1 MLLTNPVPALEELLV
16 LFEDGA
22 EKGGAFVDQ
31 ARCHAALEGIANA
44 IMAIG
49 MLGSRMEAAGI
60 LEPFTEPAAAPRTPV
75 ERRQLARLAAPLDPE
90 GRVVRLPTAL
100 AREVAR

>member
-1 MLLTNPVPALEELLV
+1 MLLTNPVPALEALLA

-22 EKGGAFVDQ
+22 ERGGAFVDQ

-60 LEPFTEPAAAPRTPV
+60 LEPFTEPAAPRSPV

-90 GRVVRLPTAL
+90 GRVVRLPTAASREA
-100 AREVAR
+100 AR